1 MMRKWIIPLL
11 AVLLPAVLPAR
22 AERIKDIVS
31 INGVRSNPLWG
42 TGLVVGL
49 SGTGDDSALGRQL
62 LASILRHGGTT
73 LNPIDIT
80 SQNIAV
86 VLVTAD
92 LPAFARK
99 GSRIDVTVSTV
110 DDSTSLRGGTL
121 IMAPLMGAD
130 GQTYAVSQGSLS
142 VGGFGASGQSG
153 SSVTKNHPTV
163 ARIANGATV
172 EREEISDFVENG
184 CVTLQLKNADFTTAE
199 RIAKAI
205 NEVFAKSSHA
215 LDAGTVRVEI
225 PKTLTKGKLVGFIR
239 EIFTLEVE
247 VDTPAVVVV
256 NEKTGTV
263 IIGQNVGISMVA
275 IAHGSLSIITQEKDI
290 VSQPKPLSETGTT
303 QTVHRTEIA
312 TQEEGGTLHVIPRM
326 VSVAELARA
335 LNAMG
340 LTPGDLIAI
349 FNALAKAGALQA
361 ELKIM

>member
-1 MMRKWIIPLL
+1 MMRKWAIPLC
-11 AVLLPAVLPAR
+11 AVLMLTVLPAR

-49 SGTGDDSALGRQL
+49 NKTGDDSPLGRQL
-62 LASILRHGGTT
+62 LASVLRHGGTT
-73 LNPIDIT
+73 LNPTDIT

-92 LPAFARK
+92 LAAFARK
-99 GSRIDVTVSTV
+99 GSRMDVTVSAV

-172 EREEISDFVENG
+172 EREEIAEFVENG
-184 CVTLQLKNADFTTAE
+184 RITLQLKNPDFTTAE

-205 NEVFAKSSHA
+205 NAVFATSSHA
-215 LDAGTVRVEI
+215 LDAGTVQVEI
-225 PKTLTKGKLVGFIR
+225 PKTLTKAKLVGFVHDICK
-239 EIFTLEVE
+239 LEVE

-290 VSQPKPLSETGTT
+290 VSQPQPLSETGTT

-312 TQEEGGTLHVIPRM
+312 TQEEKGTLHVIPRL

-361 ELKIM
+361 ELKVM

>member
-1 MMRKWIIPLL
+1 MMRKWAIPLG
-11 AVLLPAVLPAR
+11 AVLLLTVLSAR

-31 INGVRSNPLWG
+31 INGVRGNPLWG

-49 SGTGDDSALGRQL
+49 NATGDDSPLGQQM
-62 LASILRHGGTT
+62 LAAILRRGGTR
-73 LNPIDIT
+73 LLPADIT

-86 VLVTAD
+86 VVVTAD

-99 GSRIDVTVSTV
+99 GSRIDVTVSTA

-121 IMAPLMGAD
+121 IMTPLMGAD

-142 VGGFGASGQSG
+142 VGGFGTSGQSG

-184 CVTLQLKNADFTTAE
+184 RVTLQLKNPDFTTAE

-205 NEVFAKSSHA
+205 NTVFAKSSHA
-215 LDAGTVRVEI
+215 VDAGTVQIEI
-225 PKTLTKGKLVGFIR
+225 PKTLTKAKLVGFVRDICK
-239 EIFTLEVE
+239 LEVE

-275 IAHGSLSIITQEKDI
+275 IAHGSLSIITQEKDV
-290 VSQPKPLSETGTT
+290 VSQPQPLSETGTT
-303 QTVHRTEIA
+303 QTVHRTEIT
-312 TQEEGGTLHVIPRM
+312 TQEEGGALHVIPRM

-349 FNALAKAGALQA
+349 FNALAEAGALQA
-361 ELKIM
+361 ELKVM